1 MHDSPLFGRF
11 AGIISRHA
19 VLVIGLLMMVAGG
32 LMASAPNLEE
42 LALTHGSPMMPTNTQ
57 SAAALKHMAKAFG
70 ESESNNTAAVVVV
83 KDQPFTEQDRR
94 FRAELMK
101 KLRADTAHVEPGMD
115 MWSDPQF
122 ATASESPDKKVALA
136 QLQLAGEIGGPKAME
151 SAKAVQRIIDDIE
164 KPPGT
169 TIYATGTSQAAADQI
184 NTMMRDVVIIG
195 GLSLVLVGGLLLLV
209 YRSLVVAFLPLITVG
224 VAVGIATP
232 IASFLTLAG
241 LIPTSMMTNALM
253 GALALGAGTDYSI
266 FFIGR
271 YQEGRRCGLSV
282 DDAFRA
288 SYRGVAP
295 VVIASGLTVAG
306 ALSCM
311 TFAQLDMMKSMGIP
325 GAITMIFTVLSAV
338 TVTPGAL
345 LIGARR
351 FGWFEPRSTAR
362 STRLWRRVGIRVAR
376 WPRPIFVTTFA
387 ALILLMMV
395 IPTAS
400 FNYDELQFIPKD
412 MPSAAGMHAIQEHFP
427 AGQMN
432 PDMILIR
439 APEDLRSS
447 ANIGLLEKAAQQITK
462 LDSVASVQWITRPTG
477 MPMDQTSL
485 MYSVGMA
492 GTMMS
497 QNKIVMEQ
505 RQQRMHAMTDDMNSM
520 MSTLQGLQG
529 TLRTAQQGAKQ
540 FSAAAQPIQS
550 SLNQLKSQLN
560 SAMGPV
566 REAVRAQPNCAADPM
581 CVGAQSTLSNF
592 ENMSSVTDQM
602 RSLVSTSGSMTGGLT
617 QAARTMPRMLESMS
631 SMQDLMTETN
641 EQMTQMMS
649 QIDTMT
655 SLMQDLGRSSAG
667 TGDYFYFPAQMLS
680 DPRFKPYLKMMFS
693 EDGTTTRMIVIG
705 SGSSYGDEGIQ
716 RVRDLAHEM
725 KYALKGTRLEG
736 SVIEIAG
743 PAALIGDMRVMLDR
757 DEKLIMIGCLT
768 VIFTVVLLLLR
779 GLVASL
785 IVIGSVLVSFASTL
799 GLALVIWQHVL
810 GIQLHWSV
818 PVAVFAILI
827 SVGADYNLLVASRFK
842 EEMSAGIRTGV
853 IRAIAGT
860 GGVVTTAGLVFAM
873 TQFAMMGS
881 SLINI
886 AQMGSTIGLG
896 LIIDTFVVRT
906 FTVPTLAVILDK
918 KFWWPLPMN
927 QLWRRS

>member
-1 MHDSPLFGRF
+1 MHDSPIFGRF

-19 VLVIGLLMMVAGG
+19 GLLIGLLMLVAGG

-42 LALTHGSPMMPTNTQ
+42 LARTHGSPMMPTNTQ
-57 SAAALKHMAKAFG
+57 SGLSLKHMAKAFG
-70 ESESNNTAAVVVV
+70 ESESNNTAAIVVE
-83 KDQPFTEQDRR
+83 KDQPFTDEDRA

-101 KLRADTAHVEPGMD
+101 KLKADTAHVEPGMD
-115 MWSDPQF
+115 TWSDPQF
-122 ATASESPDKKVALA
+122 AAASESPDKRVALA
-136 QLQLAGEIGGPKAME
+136 QLSLAGEVGGPKAME
-151 SAKAVQRIIDDIE
+151 SAQAVQRIIDDIE
-164 KPPGT
+164 KPAGT

-184 NTMMRDVVIIG
+184 TTIMRDTVVIG

-209 YRSLVVAFLPLITVG
+209 YRSLVVAFLPLMTVA

-232 IASFLTLAG
+232 ITGFLTLAG

-271 YQEGRRCGLSV
+271 YQEGRRAGLSV
-282 DDAFRA
+282 DDAFRS

-311 TFAQLDMMKSMGIP
+311 NFAQLDMMKSMGVP
-325 GAITMIFTVLSAV
+325 GALTMIFTALSAV

-351 FGWFEPRSTAR
+351 FGWFEPRSTIR
-362 STRLWRRVGIRVAR
+362 STRLWRRIGIRVAR
-376 WPRPIFVTTFA
+376 WPKPLFVGTFSL
-387 ALILLMMV
+387 LIMLMMV

-412 MPSAAGMHAIQEHFP
+412 MPSAAGMIAIQKHFP

-439 APEDLRSS
+439 SPEDLRTS

-462 LDSVASVQWITRPTG
+462 LDSVASVQWITRPGG

-497 QNKIVMEQ
+497 QNKIVMEK
-505 RQQRMHAMTDDMNSM
+505 RQQRMHTMNENMGSM

-529 TLRTAQQGAKQ
+529 TLRKAQQGAKQ
-540 FSAAAQPIQS
+540 LTSAAVPIQA
-550 SLNQLKSQLN
+550 SLNQLKSQIN
-560 SAMGPV
+560 STMGPA
-566 REAVRAQPNCAADPM
+566 REAVKSTPNCAADPM
-581 CVGAQSTLSNF
+581 CAGTQTALSNF
-592 ENMSSVTDQM
+592 ENMSNVTDQM
-602 RSLVSTSGSMTGGLT
+602 RDLVNTTGSMTGGLAQAT
-617 QAARTMPRMLESMS
+617 QTMPKMLASMAE
-631 SMQDLMTETN
+631 MHDLMTETN
-641 EQMTQMMS
+641 EQMSQMMS
-649 QIDTMT
+649 QMDTMT

-693 EDGTTTRMIVIG
+693 EDGTTTRMIAIG
-705 SGSSYGDEGIQ
+705 NGSSYGDEGIQ
-716 RVRDLAHEM
+716 RVRDLAAEM

-743 PAALIGDMRVMLDR
+743 PAALIGDMRAILDR

-842 EEMSAGIRTGV
+842 EEMSVGVRTGV
-853 IRAIAGT
+853 IRSIAGT

-881 SLINI
+881 SLVNV